1 MYNTNK
7 ILKGEAFLRGD
18 KSISHRL
25 LMMASLIED
34 DSVLYNLSDASDV
47 ITTIDC
53 LKACG
58 VNIQSKSKISSSAPI
73 KIKGGNLQ
81 NPTNTLNCQNSGST
95 ARMLIGLLA
104 GQGINASF
112 SGDDSLLKRPMLRII
127 EPLIDMGVDIQ
138 SNNNFLP
145 LNINLKNIK
154 PINYC
159 IKTNSAQVKSALMF
173 AALGSKEYSY
183 IAYNEYTRNH
193 SEKLLQYLNCNLEIG
208 GKIKLKKTIF
218 RKGIKVHVPGDISS
232 AAFLIAASIII
243 PGSKIKLR
251 NILYNSTRMGFIEIL
266 KKMGAKIKI
275 SEINND
281 SFEST
286 CTIESEFSPNL
297 VPVKINKD
305 NIIQLID
312 EIPILCAVATQVS
325 GRTIIE
331 DAGELRLKESDRLHA
346 ICENLK
352 SMGAD
357 VSEREEGLSIVG
369 KKKLYNTTIN
379 SFGDHRIAMSFEI
392 LNFLVSGTYCG
403 SFSNIIK
410 VSFPDFYNTID
421 CLSK

>member
-58 VNIQSKSKISSSAPI
+58 VNIQSKSKISPSAPI
-73 KIKGGNLQ
+73 KITGGNLQ

-145 LNINLKNIK
+145 LTINLKNIK

-193 SEKLLQYLNCNLEIG
+193 SEKLLQFLNCNLEIG
-208 GKIKLKKTIF
+208 EKIKIKKTIF

-243 PGSKIKLR
+243 PGSKIKLC
-251 NILYNSTRMGFIEIL
+251 NILYNSTRMGFVQIL
-266 KKMGAKIKI
+266 KKYLK
-275 SEINND
+275 
-281 SFEST
+281 
-286 CTIESEFSPNL
+286 
-297 VPVKINKD
+297 
-305 NIIQLID
+305 LI
-312 EIPILCAVATQVS
+312 
-325 GRTIIE
+325 
-331 DAGELRLKESDRLHA
+331 
-346 ICENLK
+346 
-352 SMGAD
+352 
-357 VSEREEGLSIVG
+357 
-369 KKKLYNTTIN
+369 
-379 SFGDHRIAMSFEI
+379 F
-392 LNFLVSGTYCG
+392 
-403 SFSNIIK
+403 
-410 VSFPDFYNTID
+410 
-421 CLSK
+421 

>member
-7 ILKGEAFLRGD
+7 ILKGEAFLKGD

-34 DSVLYNLSDASDV
+34 ESVLYNVSDASDV
-47 ITTIDC
+47 ITTMDC
-53 LKACG
+53 LKECG
-58 VNIQSKSKISSSAPI
+58 VNIQLKSKIFPSTSI

-81 NPTNTLNCQNSGST
+81 NPTNVLNCQNSGST

-104 GQGINASF
+104 GQGIKASF

-208 GKIKLKKTIF
+208 EKIKIKKTIF

-232 AAFLIAASIII
+232 AKEIIENLIFNKKQLVHMGLRAHQIASDKY
-243 PGSKIKLR
+243 SQKYVL
-251 NILYNSTRMGFIEIL
+251 NEYNKYFNAL
-266 KKMGAKIKI
+266 
-275 SEINND
+275 INN
-281 SFEST
+281 
-286 CTIESEFSPNL
+286 
-297 VPVKINKD
+297 
-305 NIIQLID
+305 
-312 EIPILCAVATQVS
+312 
-325 GRTIIE
+325 
-331 DAGELRLKESDRLHA
+331 
-346 ICENLK
+346 
-352 SMGAD
+352 
-357 VSEREEGLSIVG
+357 
-369 KKKLYNTTIN
+369 
-379 SFGDHRIAMSFEI
+379 
-392 LNFLVSGTYCG
+392 
-403 SFSNIIK
+403 
-410 VSFPDFYNTID
+410 
-421 CLSK
+421 